1 MVSVQVFVATDCVL
15 NLHPGAIEEGGQE
28 SRSRAEERRWASRQ
42 SREGTASSTSHP
54 DIVLFSLLPGGLEG
68 GLQEEASRGHRY
80 DAAHHDQQRE
90 HQRESPETMDQR
102 RDLHLHWR
110 RAHLSQPIQRSRSHF
125 AADLANLIEMI
136 YRSRDIY
143 RGNATKISRQES
155 SRGSSSCLQYRG
167 NVVLQ
172 HECLP

>member
-68 GLQEEASRGHRY
+68 GL
-80 DAAHHDQQRE
+80 
-90 HQRESPETMDQR
+90 
-102 RDLHLHWR
+102 
-110 RAHLSQPIQRSRSHF
+110 
-125 AADLANLIEMI
+125 
-136 YRSRDIY
+136 
-143 RGNATKISRQES
+143 
-155 SRGSSSCLQYRG
+155 
-167 NVVLQ
+167 
-172 HECLP
+172 